1 MAISDNLTMQSRR
14 TVLRGLAAGAV
25 LGPAAVLTGGPAE
38 AAAGYHLAVV
48 DQNSKTVRIYDRR
61 AKRWND
67 DAVIW
72 SFTGKEPWFG
82 TAWWADLSDV
92 KIRKTQGR
100 GRIALVC
107 ASGGAAGIVDIKRR
121 EHTDSDNDLIWQ
133 AYPDDNPHSIER
145 IPHNGSIPSVYT
157 CDGVNTLPPLTVSGM
172 PKGTETL
179 VVLMD
184 DPDIPETIKASRGVQ
199 KIDHFGRY
207 NIPADTA
214 VIEDASGDPVLNS
227 RGEEGFI
234 GPCPP
239 PEYEPKEHRYIFRL
253 YALPERLSFNGVPSL
268 DEVEAAAKE
277 RAIASAELIGRYQR
291 E

>member
-1 MAISDNLTMQSRR
+1 MSMRNAYAL
-14 TVLRGLAAGAV
+14 LGL
-25 LGPAAVLTGGPAE
+25 
-38 AAAGYHLAVV
+38 
-48 DQNSKTVRIYDRR
+48 
-61 AKRWND
+61 
-67 DAVIW
+67 
-72 SFTGKEPWFG
+72 SFLIVF
-82 TAWWADLSDV
+82 
-92 KIRKTQGR
+92 
-100 GRIALVC
+100 
-107 ASGGAAGIVDIKRR
+107 GGAYVIFERAYAPELREEQLSVDARNAMSSL
-121 EHTDSDNDLIWQ
+121 TLTSS
-133 AYPDDNPHSIER
+133 AF
-145 IPHNGSIPSVYT
+145 PHNGSIPSVYT

-184 DPDIPETIKASRGVQ
+184 DPYIPETIKASRGVQ